1 MLIKLG
7 ILLSFATVPFSS
19 YRQIGDVQGVT
30 FANATS
36 EVYVPIREL
45 ATATNLPVEWNDAEQ
60 QIYLD
65 GKFVDRKPMR
75 KGWDNA
81 NLMPISALANWDAE
95 IEYEKGSTQAKIKFA
110 DREVAVDIPPKY
122 VQVSLKHQELRA
134 WQGDRQVM
142 VTNICSGGPGN
153 RTPQGSFKAGPAKN
167 RHHYSRLYN
176 NSYMPFA
183 VQINGN
189 IFIHGYKSVPRVPS
203 SHGCVR
209 MPLTGKNAARYFF
222 DWVNIGTPVDVV
234 DDWTQLAKS
243 MMPESE
249 TAGD

>member
-1 MLIKLG
+1 
-7 ILLSFATVPFSS
+7 LSFAT
-19 YRQIGDVQGVT
+19 YEQAGDAQGIT
-30 FANATS
+30 FANATN
-36 EVYVPIREL
+36 EVYLPIREL
-45 ATATNLPVEWNDAEQ
+45 GTLTGLSVDWNDAEQ
-60 QIYLD
+60 QILLD
-65 GKFVDRKPMR
+65 GKPVDRKNMR

-81 NLMPISALANWDAE
+81 NLFPLSQLKQHGATVDYVKGAASAE
-95 IEYEKGSTQAKIKFA
+95 VTVGEKVLTI
-110 DREVAVDIPPKY
+110 DVPPKY

-134 WQGDRQVM
+134 WQGDRQIM

-153 RTPQGSFKAGPAKN
+153 RTPRGSFKAGPAKN

-222 DWVNIGTPVDVV
+222 DWVHLGTPVDVV
-234 DDWTQLAKS
+234 DDWSASAKT
-243 MMPESE
+243 MIDAVEPR
-249 TAGD
+249 